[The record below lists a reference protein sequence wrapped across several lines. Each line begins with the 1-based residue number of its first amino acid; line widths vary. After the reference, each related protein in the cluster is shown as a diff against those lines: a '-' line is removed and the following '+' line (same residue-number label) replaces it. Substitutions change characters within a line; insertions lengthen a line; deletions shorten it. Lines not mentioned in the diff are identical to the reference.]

1 MNNQFISGEKLL
13 ATGQD
18 ENEKEINAVVSFSK
32 HLPDEEQEYLDIG
45 HGRTVLM
52 DCIILVNGVASTAS
66 VHSLSYLH

>member
-18 ENEKEINAVVSFSK
+18 ENANEINAVVNFSK
-32 HLPDEEQEYLDIG
+32 YLPDEEHESLDIG
-45 HGRTVLM
+45 NGRTVLM
-52 DCIILVNGVASTAS
+52 DCIILVNGVESTAS